1 MIHYRQLRTKGDR
14 TMTVKELM
22 ERLAQFDENTEVKI
36 VDGDWEEELN
46 YVEDHE
52 GTIILQSIK

>member
-1 MIHYRQLRTKGDR
+1 
-14 TMTVKELM
+14 MTVKELM